1 MLTWVLGE
9 KKYAYAL
16 VESSTPVTISSASYQ
31 IFDTADESVV
41 ASGVAGITGQTVY
54 CLWEPS
60 ETGVYTVRFNYV
72 IDLRT
77 FAANQVIEVKDT
89 M

>member
-1 MLTWVLGE
+1 MIHWVLGE
-9 KKYAYAL
+9 KKYVYTL
-16 VESSTPVTISSASYQ
+16 VESSTPVTIASASYQ
-31 IFDTADESVV
+31 VFDTSDESVV
-41 ASGVAGITGQTVY
+41 ANGVASITGQTVY

-60 ETGVYTVRFNYV
+60 ETGVYTVRFNY
-72 IDLRT
+72 IIGLRT